1 MKKITED
8 EIDCGGND
16 CKSLIIHGEEYKT
29 LFSTKFE
36 NRKKWVKPDIKK
48 VLSILPGT
56 VLEISVK
63 TGDEVVKDDVML
75 VLEAM
80 KMKNVYYF
88 PLTGKIKS
96 VNVKAGDR
104 IPKGFIM
111 LEYE

>member
-1 MKKITED
+1 MKKITGE

-36 NRKKWVKPDIKK
+36 NRIKWVKPDTKK
-48 VLSILPGT
+48 VISILPGT
-56 VLEISVK
+56 VLEVK
-63 TGDEVVKDDVML
+63 ATSGDDVQKDDVML

-80 KMKNVYYF
+80 KMQNVYYF
-88 PLTGKIKS
+88 PFTGKIKS
-96 VNVKAGDR
+96 VNIKEGDKV
-104 IPKGFIM
+104 PKGFVM